1 MFSSIALPNCTV
13 LSSSPVDNCVLTT
26 WEIVFRNKS
35 SCIKAYRSDKN
46 ETMERNCIDKR
57 ITWTPRP
64 DQNPALQI
72 NPVALTHDGYRMCTL
87 AMPDGNFQHHYH
99 LFVLMNTL
107 LSVLVDTKALLSC
120 RPIPLTT
127 LVLATWKI
135 IFRDNTS
142 CTRAYRKD
150 THETVETNCTD
161 KGITW
166 ASSPDQ
172 NPALQ
177 IEPVAVTHDGHYVCD
192 MVTSEGNFMH
202 GYHLQVLVP
211 PKTTI
216 LLTEHRT
223 VVCKAVAGKPA
234 AQISWTPEG
243 DCVTKQED
251 QGNDIVS
258 VQSTCHWEEGNV
270 SAVTC
275 SVSHLT
281 GNRSLSLD
289 LHRDLLVIEGFG
301 YFRGQVVA
309 GFANIREPRQ
319 RRPAVL
325 GQELLHCSFNPG
337 KTEPNPPAENS
348 VGKMKCSWDLS
359 SVHFQYSCF

>member
-1 MFSSIALPNCTV
+1 MLCTRTTSDLGLLLILTVFLMAECVVLGVEGPAPPNNS
-13 LSSSPVDNCVLTT
+13 LMQQK
-26 WEIVFRNKS
+26 NK
-35 SCIKAYRSDKN
+35 
-46 ETMERNCIDKR
+46 E
-57 ITWTPRP
+57 
-64 DQNPALQI
+64 
-72 NPVALTHDGYRMCTL
+72 DGTS
-87 AMPDGNFQHHYH
+87 
-99 LFVLMNTL
+99 VNTL

-289 LHRDLLVIEGFG
+289 LHRDTGTSVISSILYTVLLIPIVLIIVSSV
-301 YFRGQVVA
+301 YFLKTTGSRKCKPMKTETIQVSVEDEMQPYASYTEKNNPLYDTVNRVMTSQGLQTEVA
-309 GFANIREPRQ
+309 GMD
-319 RRPAVL
+319 
-325 GQELLHCSFNPG
+325 LH
-337 KTEPNPPAENS
+337 TVYV
-348 VGKMKCSWDLS
+348 VGI
-359 SVHFQYSCF
+359 